1 MVEIQV
7 QAIVRLI
14 TKNDTPVRVGDLRIR
29 RKVISFPRRRR
40 FNEWRVKKEYLV
52 DLPCYQL
59 PLTNHPDCS
68 LMWIRDMRGDDI
80 SLSKWQAQRCWY
92 KKREAK
98 ESSSKNHGS
107 DLDASWRCG
116 KADVGGEQASRTY
129 VMLCALYIYFRQEHH
144 VTRMTSDKSTR
155 YRVKL
160 MVARQEA
167 EIDRSFGFD
176 TCLASFLPEVTGRL
190 ETRPKRPLGK
200 IFSLEYII

>member
-1 MVEIQV
+1 
-7 QAIVRLI
+7 
-14 TKNDTPVRVGDLRIR
+14 
-29 RKVISFPRRRR
+29 
-40 FNEWRVKKEYLV
+40 
-52 DLPCYQL
+52 
-59 PLTNHPDCS
+59 
-68 LMWIRDMRGDDI
+68 
-80 SLSKWQAQRCWY
+80 
-92 KKREAK
+92 
-98 ESSSKNHGS
+98 
-107 DLDASWRCG
+107 
-116 KADVGGEQASRTY
+116 
-129 VMLCALYIYFRQEHH
+129 MLCALYIYFRQEHH